1 MRNQYFSVINPQE
14 QRLFQNLVDEQIKMY
29 GIDVYYLP
37 RKIIDIDK
45 LFREVRNS
53 EFDDAFIIE
62 AYLDTFSGFGGNG
75 DLMTKFG
82 LSQSDDVK
90 ITISKTRYEQII
102 SPFLENNERVILSQR
117 PQEGDLIYF
126 PLTKNFFEIKF
137 VEHEDPFYQ
146 VGGRYMYRLSCE
158 LYEYDG
164 EKVLTK
170 YEEVDTQIELQSYN
184 VVYTLSAGTG
194 KFKKNE
200 TVIGLGQ
207 SFESQQ
213 VQGNVVKWVNSSKK
227 LTVSHINETFG
238 VGVTILG
245 VSSGSSRLVVSYS
258 SMGFEYNTYAENK
271 PIEILGDSVVNFTE
285 KNALGQLGNFMGS
298 F

>member
-1 MRNQYFSVINPQE
+1 
-14 QRLFQNLVDEQIKMY
+14 
-29 GIDVYYLP
+29 
-37 RKIIDIDK
+37 
-45 LFREVRNS
+45 
-53 EFDDAFIIE
+53 
-62 AYLDTFSGFGGNG
+62 
-75 DLMTKFG
+75 
-82 LSQSDDVK
+82 
-90 ITISKTRYEQII
+90 
-102 SPFLENNERVILSQR
+102 
-117 PQEGDLIYF
+117 
-126 PLTKNFFEIKF
+126 
-137 VEHEDPFYQ
+137 
-146 VGGRYMYRLSCE
+146 MYRLSCE

-184 VVYTLSAGTG
+184 VVYTLSSGTG

-213 VQGNVVKWVNSSKK
+213 VQGNVVKWVTSSKK

-238 VGVTILG
+238 IGVTILG

-258 SMGFEYNTYAENK
+258 SMGFEYNNYAENK

>member
-1 MRNQYFSVINPQE
+1 MINQYLSVINPQE
-14 QRLFQNLVDEQIKMY
+14 QRLFQSLVDEQIKMY

-37 RKIIDIDK
+37 RKIIDLDK
-45 LFREVRNS
+45 LFREIRNS
-53 EFDDAFIIE
+53 QFDDAFIIE
-62 AYLDTFSGFGGNG
+62 AYLDTYSGFGGNG
-75 DLMTKFG
+75 DLMSKFG
-82 LSQSDDVK
+82 LSQSDDMK
-90 ITISKTRYEQII
+90 ITISKKRYEEII
-102 SPFLENNERVILSQR
+102 SPFLDANTKTILTQR

-126 PLTKNFFEIKF
+126 PITKNFFEIKF

-146 VGGRYMYRLSCE
+146 VGGKYMYRLSCE

-184 VVYTLSAGTG
+184 VVYTLSTGTG

-200 TVIGLGQ
+200 TVVGLGQ
-207 SFESQQ
+207 SIDSEQ
-213 VQGNVVKWVNSSKK
+213 VKGNVIKWVNSTRK

-238 VGVTILG
+238 VGVTVFG
-245 VSSGSSRLVVSYS
+245 VSSGTSRMIESYS
-258 SMGFEYNTYAENK
+258 SMGFEYSAYAENK
-271 PIEILGDSVVNFTE
+271 TLEALGDSVIDYKE
-285 KNALGQLGNFMGS
+285 KNALGKVGNFMES

>member
-14 QRLFQNLVDEQIKMY
+14 QRLFQSLVDEQIKMY

-37 RKIIDIDK
+37 RKVIDVDK

-62 AYLDTFSGFGGNG
+62 AYLDTYSGFGGNG

-82 LSQSDDVK
+82 MSQSDDMK
-90 ITISKTRYEQII
+90 ITISRKRYEEII
-102 SPFLENNERVILSQR
+102 TPFLENNERTVLTQR

-126 PLTKNFFEIKF
+126 PITKNFFEIKF

-146 VGGRYMYRLSCE
+146 VGGKYMYRLSCE

-164 EKVLTK
+164 EKVLTQ
-170 YEEVDTQIELQSYN
+170 YEEVDNQIELQSYN

-200 TVIGLGQ
+200 IVIGLGQ

-213 VQGNVVKWVNSSKK
+213 VQGNVVKWVNSTKK

-238 VGVTILG
+238 VGVTVFG
-245 VSSGSSRLVVSYS
+245 VSSGTSRIVESYK
-258 SMGFEYNTYAENK
+258 SMGFEYSTYAENK
-271 PIEILGDSVVNFTE
+271 TLETLGDSVINFTE
-285 KNALGQLGNFMGS
+285 KNALGQLGNFMES

>member
-184 VVYTLSAGTG
+184 VVYTLSSGTG

-213 VQGNVVKWVNSSKK
+213 VQGNVVKWVTSSKK

-238 VGVTILG
+238 IGVTILG

-258 SMGFEYNTYAENK
+258 SMGFEYNNYAENK

>member
-258 SMGFEYNTYAENK
+258 SMGFEYNNYAENK

>member
-184 VVYTLSAGTG
+184 VVYTLSSGTG

-213 VQGNVVKWVNSSKK
+213 VQGNVVKWINSSKK

-238 VGVTILG
+238 IGVTILG

-258 SMGFEYNTYAENK
+258 SMGFEYNNYAENK

>member
-213 VQGNVVKWVNSSKK
+213 VQGNVVKWVTSSKK

-258 SMGFEYNTYAENK
+258 SMGFEYNNYAENK